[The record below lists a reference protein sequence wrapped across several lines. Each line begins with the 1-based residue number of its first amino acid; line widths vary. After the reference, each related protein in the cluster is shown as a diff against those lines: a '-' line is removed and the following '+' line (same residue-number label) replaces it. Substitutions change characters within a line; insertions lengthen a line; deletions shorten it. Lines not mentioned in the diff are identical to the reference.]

1 MTLIYPDPEDEIA
14 PTAQVLRFP
23 LRPSAEDEG
32 NVVRATKRALRLNS
46 RPVGGGMF
54 LCESSP
60 GLPWRN
66 GQLYLEH
73 DPDLYPVYARGLG
86 DPSTSVYWQLRTMPQ
101 CVEAL
106 DDLTSAIVTA
116 PWRLVRREL
125 PSWAASDPAQVAAWD
140 RHNALA
146 ERVWWHWTTALGQ
159 RGLHALIT
167 EKLEFAFVCGFCL
180 HEIGLEP
187 RVMDLGDGP
196 RVYMFPEKIPEL
208 RAPWSVKQWLTQCE
222 YPIGI
227 LQTLSQVM
235 NTNGGQEP
243 YEVFIPWRK
252 LDHFT
257 LRQAGP
263 TDLEGMS
270 AIRPAR
276 RALLSLQKIY
286 QLQTLSIEVNGVG
299 TISLIKKDATAPPLT
314 EAQREEI
321 AKFFDSYTGS
331 MVPWII
337 PPDGYEVS
345 IVSPSQSVPDLSNQ
359 VVTFERAA
367 GKALNTSHRLIALTG
382 YGSFA
387 ARASA
392 QEAAAESLAL
402 PASRIADNLEALLA
416 RVIRANF
423 AADEQI
429 YVPAVQWSSVDAEV
443 VKAYTDAGYLSP
455 DVGDEEVIRE
465 GLGLPAGQVTE

>member
-1 MTLIYPDPEDEIA
+1 MALIYPDLDEDTTQGRVVRFPTPPSSTGEGTSVPA
-14 PTAQVLRFP
+14 PTTRLE
-23 LRPSAEDEG
+23 LKS
-32 NVVRATKRALRLNS
+32 RALGDG
-46 RPVGGGMF
+46 VY
-54 LCESSP
+54 LCETSP

-86 DPSTSVYWQLRTMPQ
+86 DPATSVYWQLRTMPQ

-125 PSWAASDPAQVAAWD
+125 PPWAQGDPAQVAAWD

-146 ERVWWHWTTALGQ
+146 ERVWWHWTTCLGQ
-159 RGLHALIT
+159 RGLHALIS

-180 HEIGLEP
+180 HEISLER

-196 RVYMFPEKIPEL
+196 RLYLFPEKIPEL
-208 RAPWSVKQWLTQCE
+208 RAPWSVRQWLTQCE

-227 LQTLSQVM
+227 LQTLSQVQ

-270 AIRPAR
+270 SIRPAR

-286 QLQTLSIEVNGVG
+286 QLQTLAVEVNGVG
-299 TISLIKKDATAPPLT
+299 TTTLIKRDATAAPLT
-314 EAQREEI
+314 EAQRSEL
-321 AKFFDSYTGS
+321 ALFFDSYTGE
-331 MVPWII
+331 MVPWLI
-337 PPDGYEVS
+337 PPDGYEFA
-345 IVSPSQSVPDLSNQ
+345 IVSPQQTVPDLSNQ
-359 VVTFERAA
+359 IVQFEKAA

-382 YGSFA
+382 HGSFA
-387 ARASA
+387 ARAAAQSA
-392 QEAAAESLAL
+392 ATESLAL
-402 PASRIADNLEALLA
+402 PASRIADNLEELLG
-416 RVIRANF
+416 RIIRANF
-423 AADEQI
+423 GADEHV
-429 YVPAVQWSSVDAEV
+429 YVPSVRWQSVDAEA
-443 VKAYTDAGYLSP
+443 VKTYTDAGYLSP
-455 DVGDEEVIRE
+455 DAGDEDVIRE
-465 GLGLPAGQVTE
+465 GMGLPAGEVY